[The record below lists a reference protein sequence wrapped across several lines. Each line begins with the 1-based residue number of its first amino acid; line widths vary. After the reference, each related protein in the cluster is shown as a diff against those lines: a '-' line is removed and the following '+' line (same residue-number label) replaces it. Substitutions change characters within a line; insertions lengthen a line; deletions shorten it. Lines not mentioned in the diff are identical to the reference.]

1 MQLMFQYLRYV
12 TTPHRWTHT
21 HVGHIQ

>member
-1 MQLMFQYLRYV
+1 MQLMFQHLRYV